1 MDRDNKID
9 VKHNLRRFVRL
20 FPSNKDKLKVVT
32 LCVLAATTFWFFSA
46 LNKSD
51 YTTLVEYPI
60 TFVYPD
66 DSTYV
71 LDALPEH
78 ILVEVRGG
86 GWNLL
91 RKTLLLD
98 TPPVEITLEDPV
110 NTPFVTGQSLI
121 QQITEKLGEVQL
133 DNVVTD
139 TLFLRI
145 DKAAQKQVQVVLDSA
160 SIRLGETYRII
171 SPIDLS
177 VEEATVRGPETI
189 LEDLGDTLYVA
200 LPDQDISEDYEQIIP
215 LEYSTSDLVSIE
227 PAILEVNF
235 SVAAFEMVSRSVD
248 VSTYRFPEDSSL
260 AILPNRVD
268 VSFWIEDKYIDLIQ
282 DYDFEVIANLRS
294 LNLEDSTI
302 TPILESY
309 PKFAKDIRISPS
321 KVKVRN
327 VK

>member
-1 MDRDNKID
+1 
-9 VKHNLRRFVRL
+9 VKDNLRRFVRL

-51 YTTLVEYPI
+51 YTTLLEYPV
-60 TFVYPD
+60 TFLYQD

-71 LDALPEH
+71 LEGLPEH

-98 TPPVEITLEDPV
+98 SPPIEINLEDPI
-110 NTPFVTGQSLI
+110 NTRYITGESLS

-139 TLFLRI
+139 TLFFRI
-145 DKAAQKQVQVVLDSA
+145 DRAAQKEVQLVLDSS
-160 SIRLGETYRII
+160 SIRLSNSYQII
-171 SPIDLS
+171 SPITLS
-177 VEEATVRGPETI
+177 TEKAMVQGPETI
-189 LEDLGDTLYVA
+189 LEDIGDTLFVTI
-200 LPDQDISEDYEQIIP
+200 PDQDISEDYEQAIP
-215 LEYSTSDLVSIE
+215 LEYSTSDMVSIE
-227 PAILEVNF
+227 PEILEVSF
-235 SVAAFEMVSRSVD
+235 SVAAFEMVTKSVD
-248 VSTYRFPEDSSL
+248 IQTLYFPEDSSL

-268 VSFWIEDKYIDLIQ
+268 VSFWIQDKYIDLIQ

-294 LNLEDSTI
+294 LNIEDSTI
-302 TPILESY
+302 TPTLESY
-309 PKFAKDIRISPS
+309 PKFAKDIKISPA
-321 KVKVRN
+321 KVSLQN
-327 VK
+327 VE